1 MKNFQAKLNALKRET
16 HALALA
22 MTHPQTPWLAR
33 LMTAAIITYAVSPI
47 DLIPDVIPVVGLLDD
62 LLILPT
68 AIYFTL
74 RLIPA
79 EVMVDCRARA
89 EDAELQGNPWL
100 GTLAVIGIWLLIV
113 VAVFLA
119 IR

>member
-1 MKNFQAKLNALKRET
+1 MKTFQARLNALKRET

-22 MTHPQTPWLAR
+22 MAHPQTPWLAR
-33 LMTAAIITYAVSPI
+33 LLAAGIITYAVSPI
-47 DLIPDVIPVVGLLDD
+47 DLIPDFIPVVGLLDD

-79 EVMVDCRARA
+79 EVMADCRARA
-89 EDAELQGNPWL
+89 EESELHGNPWL
-100 GTLAVIGIWLLIV
+100 GSLMVVIIWLAILVGI
-113 VAVFLA
+113 FLA
-119 IR
+119 LS